1 MSERKHDE
9 SAEDRRAARLIA
21 RAEAVFGNAETAQRW
36 PSKPN
41 EQMNSLSPN
50 EAMQDERG
58 AALVDQLL
66 KRIDSGYF

>member
-1 MSERKHDE
+1 MSERKHDD

-21 RAEAVFGNAETAQRW
+21 QAEAVFGNAETVQRW
-36 PSKPN
+36 LSKPKKQLN
-41 EQMNSLSPN
+41 GLSPE
-50 EAMQDERG
+50 EAMKDEHG